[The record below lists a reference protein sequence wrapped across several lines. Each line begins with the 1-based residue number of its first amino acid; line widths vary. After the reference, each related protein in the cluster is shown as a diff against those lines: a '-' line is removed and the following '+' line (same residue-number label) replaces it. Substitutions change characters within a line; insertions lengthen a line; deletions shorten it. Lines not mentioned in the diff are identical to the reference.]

1 MKKSAFLLLLD
12 DLIEIAPGKL
22 KGPELLSD
30 VGGWDSVAVMG
41 FIALVDEQF
50 EITLSP
56 KRLADCK
63 TVDDLVGLIGDRI
76 EA

>member
-12 DLIEIAPGKL
+12 DLIEIAPGTL
-22 KGPELLSD
+22 KGPESLSD
-30 VGGWDSVAVMG
+30 VDGWDSVAVMG

-56 KRLADCK
+56 KRLAECK
-63 TVDDLVGLIGDRI
+63 TVDDLVGLIGDRV
-76 EA
+76 EL